1 MLFINS
7 DMAVLVNRKKLSYY
21 PCIKGLAALYA
32 FQITNRDGILW
43 RRLITLIFAG
53 WVPHDMAS
61 SRSCLSLKAEIRL
74 TPYSDRI
81 VEGSPERD
89 RVSVSDL
96 GSCEVS
102 GSYMP
107 PWNEWR

>member
-1 MLFINS
+1 
-7 DMAVLVNRKKLSYY
+7 MAVLVNRKKLSYY
-21 PCIKGLAALYA
+21 PCIKGLAVLYA

-74 TPYSDRI
+74 TPYSDSTF
-81 VEGSPERD
+81 EGSPERD

>member
-1 MLFINS
+1 
-7 DMAVLVNRKKLSYY
+7 MAVTCQQEKVSRHLYF
-21 PCIKGLAALYA
+21 KGLAVLYVS
-32 FQITNRDGILW
+32 QVTNRDRILW

-53 WVPHDMAS
+53 WIPHDMAS

-74 TPYSDRI
+74 TPYSNRN

-102 GSYMP
+102 ESYMP
-107 PWNEWR
+107 PWNEWY

>member
-1 MLFINS
+1 
-7 DMAVLVNRKKLSYY
+7 MAVLVNRKKLSYY
-21 PCIKGLAALYA
+21 PCVKGLAVLHA

-53 WVPHDMAS
+53 WVPHDMDS

-74 TPYSDRI
+74 TPYSDSTF
-81 VEGSPERD
+81 EGSPERD

-96 GSCEVS
+96 ESCEVS
-102 GSYMP
+102 GSCIS
-107 PWNEWR
+107 PWNK

>member
-1 MLFINS
+1 
-7 DMAVLVNRKKLSYY
+7 MAVLVNRKKLSCY
-21 PCIKGLAALYA
+21 PCVKGLAVLYV

-74 TPYSDRI
+74 TPYSDSAF
-81 VEGSPERD
+81 EGSPERD

-96 GSCEVS
+96 ESCEVS
-102 GSYMP
+102 GSSMS
-107 PWNEWR
+107 PWNEDR